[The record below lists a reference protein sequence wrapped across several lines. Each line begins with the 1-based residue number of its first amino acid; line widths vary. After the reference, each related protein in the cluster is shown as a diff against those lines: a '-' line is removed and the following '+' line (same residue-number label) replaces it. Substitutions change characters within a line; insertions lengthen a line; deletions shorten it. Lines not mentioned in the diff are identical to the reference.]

1 MEIFKD
7 YVYLGRTATD
17 YINLIENIK
26 RRQSRE
32 NTRAYR
38 FCYSSHTWENKKK
51 NIRCSAIKLR
61 IKSYGIKYQQP
72 MVSIV
77 SVITISP

>member
-1 MEIFKD
+1 MGKPTIATQTPTMEIFKD

-17 YINLIENIK
+17 YINLIEKHK

-38 FCYSSHTWENKKK
+38 FCD
-51 NIRCSAIKLR
+51 R
-61 IKSYGIKYQQP
+61 SYLGK
-72 MVSIV
+72 
-77 SVITISP
+77 